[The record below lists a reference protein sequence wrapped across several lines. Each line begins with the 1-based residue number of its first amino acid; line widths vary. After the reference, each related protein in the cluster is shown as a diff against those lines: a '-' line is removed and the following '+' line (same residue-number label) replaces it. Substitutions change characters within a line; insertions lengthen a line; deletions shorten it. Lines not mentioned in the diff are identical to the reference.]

1 MKMNLALP
9 YNIAIEEKSS
19 DVFGRSDIRQVS
31 NGFDATAI
39 GEAGTTRSR
48 ILYAKA
54 QVPLGALHTL
64 HWTSQIPKEA
74 TYSAETGTAGLILFI
89 FFNRPWWKR
98 ICFVQEAAIAVV
110 KLQSLPD
117 AR

>member
-39 GEAGTTRSR
+39 GEAGTTRSK

-64 HWTSQIPKEA
+64 TSQIPKGA

-110 KLQSLPD
+110 KHQSLPD